1 VKSTLK
7 KMPENGQK
15 TAGKS
20 AVHRLLVANVL
31 AFLCL
36 LIVLSLVLW
45 ALGLWNSI
53 LTFLF

>member
-1 VKSTLK
+1 MRPTAKNERQKNAK
-7 KMPENGQK
+7 KDV
-15 TAGKS
+15 
-20 AVHRLLVANVL
+20 VHRLLVANVL

-36 LIVLSLVLW
+36 LITLTLVLW

>member
-1 VKSTLK
+1 MKDTARKAPATERTGKGKST
-7 KMPENGQK
+7 
-15 TAGKS
+15 
-20 AVHRLLVANVL
+20 VHRLFVANVL

-36 LIVLSLVLW
+36 LIAITLVLW